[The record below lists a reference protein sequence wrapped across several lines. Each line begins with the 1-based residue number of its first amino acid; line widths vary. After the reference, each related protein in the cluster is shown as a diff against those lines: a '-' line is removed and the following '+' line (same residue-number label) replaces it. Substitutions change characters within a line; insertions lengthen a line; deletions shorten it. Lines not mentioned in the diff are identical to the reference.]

1 MNCNNVRENLL
12 DVLAEGQTAP
22 EVLAHL
28 RQCNACTQEL
38 EGLRSTMALM
48 DEWEAPEP
56 SPYFL
61 TRLQAHVRE
70 ERQKE
75 PVRSS
80 IFAWLRKPVMAAS
93 LAAALI
99 VGGVTYRFGLLPMI
113 GDNANTAQADNAA
126 VSDVESLDKNA
137 DLIVNSDL
145 IDEMSGGPS
154 DDVAEP

>member
-1 MNCNNVRENLL
+1 MNCNDVRENLI

-75 PVRSS
+75 PVRAS

-99 VGGVTYRFGLLPMI
+99 VGGVTYRYVIDVPPPP
-113 GDNANTAQADNAA
+113 ADTAA
-126 VSDVESLDKNA
+126 VTDVESLDKNA

>member
-1 MNCNNVRENLL
+1 MNCNDVRENLL
-12 DVLAEGQTAP
+12 DVLAEEQSAP

-75 PVRSS
+75 PVRSG

-99 VGGVTYRFGLLPMI
+99 VGGVSYRFVLPLI
-113 GDNANTAQADNAA
+113 TEKPADTAA